1 MRRQNSK
8 GKRVTDI
15 CFWKARI
22 FQFSLVFIAGILLL
36 QPVWA
41 FVYLVTAGILFDLV
55 TTVKGVFS
63 IVMTVYPKEVVTA
76 TLIAFVTALRSATWG
91 SVSLVFTVVVTA
103 LLAAVMEGATR
114 AIATLYPDILAE
126 AGFGRE
132 SFWLWVLAWLVA
144 AGVFYAALVFCGLNR
159 RYHVDERENLRHA
172 FWAVV
177 IFAVYCP
184 IIYGLLY
191 FRIMYGDE
199 LALLIARYGALPA
212 RGGYIPFLM
221 AGGIGFFLLAHL
233 RANAVVSVRFLFGAV
248 GAVCAIFCLLQ
259 MVDDLSL
266 WRFYLVFYLMFA
278 LCNALLGWVLLRF
291 LGVPGE
297 NPVFSTRIVATG
309 QRKGRFYRSF
319 GFWVFMVAVLVAP
332 FVWHMLAIVLRAIL
346 LGIPPLAYLWTGLG
360 ISYGKVGLFFAVPAG
375 LYAAWKGRV
384 DFPALFVCALIALLP
399 ESYGVSLGWYYDYLG
414 WPMLIYAGVCV
425 VVWLV
430 LVMTRNTATKY
441 FRL

>member
-1 MRRQNSK
+1 M
-8 GKRVTDI
+8 TDI
-15 CFWKARI
+15 SFWKARV
-22 FQFSLVFIAGILLL
+22 FQFSLVFIGGILLL

-41 FVYLVTAGILFDLV
+41 FVYLVTAGVLFDLV
-55 TTVKGVFS
+55 ATVKGVFS
-63 IVMTVYPKEVVTA
+63 IIITVYPKEVVTA
-76 TLIAFVTALRSATWG
+76 TLIAFVMALRSATWG
-91 SVSLVFTVVVTA
+91 SISLVFTIGTTA
-103 LLAAVMEGATR
+103 FLAAVMEAGTR
-114 AIATLYPDILAE
+114 VIAAFYPDTLIE

-132 SFWLWVLAWLVA
+132 SFWLWLLAWLVA
-144 AGVFYAALVFCGLNR
+144 ACVFYAALAFCGLNR
-159 RYHVDERENLRHA
+159 RYHVDERENLHHA

-177 IFAVYCP
+177 IFALYCP

-212 RGGYIPFLM
+212 KGGYIPFLM
-221 AGGIGFFLLAHL
+221 AGGTGFFLLAHL
-233 RANAVVSVRFLFGAV
+233 RANAIVSVRFLFGVV

-266 WRFYLVFYLMFA
+266 WRFYLIFYPMFA
-278 LCNALLGWVLLRF
+278 LCSALLGWVLLRF

-297 NPVFSTRIVATG
+297 SPVFSTRIVATG
-309 QRKGRFYRSF
+309 QKKGRFYRSF
-319 GFWVFMVAVLVAP
+319 GLWVFVVTVLVAP
-332 FVWHMLAIVLRAIL
+332 FAWHMLAIVLRAVL
-346 LGIPPLAYLWTGLG
+346 LGVPPLTYWGTGLG

-384 DFPALFVCALIALLP
+384 DFTALFVCAFVALLPEMRFLP

-425 VVWLV
+425 AVWLV
-430 LVMTRNTATKY
+430 LVMTRNTAAKY
-441 FRL
+441 FRF